1 MRPFNCCPI
10 LDSIAVS
17 VLVNIG
23 LDSIRAKDPNN
34 HSDTE
39 TGTLSIHS
47 TQKPWGKPSSPW
59 STIIVWII
67 NSIIMV
73 IKPCQESVQT
83 VLSKWPLLSS
93 SFAPF
98 SNSYPPQLAGHGQQF
113 YTCSPLNSEQDFA
126 SKYFTQSR
134 SDHRLNTLSASCCI
148 NFAHITFHN
157 HMVKIFTRFS
167 TSQIEAVLSRTLN
180 IIDMSLA
187 AQPPPIVVTIC
198 PLLLMKRSL
207 QNLSSKYLRGY

>member
-1 MRPFNCCPI
+1 MA
-10 LDSIAVS
+10 S
-17 VLVNIG
+17 
-23 LDSIRAKDPNN
+23 
-34 HSDTE
+34 
-39 TGTLSIHS
+39 
-47 TQKPWGKPSSPW
+47 
-59 STIIVWII
+59 
-67 NSIIMV
+67 
-73 IKPCQESVQT
+73 
-83 VLSKWPLLSS
+83 PLLFSS
-93 SFAPF
+93 SAPF

-167 TSQIEAVLSRTLN
+167 TSQIEAVLSRTFN

-187 AQPPPIVVTIC
+187 AQPSPIVVTTC
-198 PLLLMKRSL
+198 LLLLMKRPL
-207 QNLSSKYLRGY
+207 QNLSSKYLRGSPFYSGVGKGPGKGATADEVGLSSALLLSNSLELTNFRIK